1 MHVAIIGNGIAGV
14 TAARWL
20 RKLDDDV
27 RITLISA
34 ETDYFFSRTALMYVY
49 MGHQRMEDLM
59 PYEPFFWEKNRID
72 LKRAYVERVLT
83 DKKQL
88 QFGGGTTMAYDKL
101 ILATGS
107 TWNKFGWP
115 GQDLERVGGM
125 VSAQDLEY
133 LEDHTD
139 AIKQAVVVG
148 GGLIGIELAEM
159 LHSRQIPVKLL
170 VRESSY
176 WSNALPPE
184 ESQMVSRHIKSHH
197 IDLRHDT
204 ELDTIHDDGT
214 GAAGSITTKGGETI
228 EAQFVGLTAGVH
240 PNIDFL
246 RDADGLELGRGI
258 KVDNYLQTSAPD
270 VYAIGDCAELREPRA
285 GRRPIEAIWYTGR
298 MMGETVAYNILG
310 RRTAYDPGV
319 WFNSAKFIDLE
330 YQVYGEVPAHG
341 RDGLA
346 SLYWEHPDGEKAIR
360 INYEASTGQIR
371 GFNLMGIRYRHEVCE
386 KWILDGAHVETVLQ
400 DLGMANFDPEFY
412 KEYEHEVVALYNQQ
426 TGKQLRL
433 EKKRG
438 LNNVLRFLGFGKK
451 NSRAFV
457 SAGASK

>member
-20 RKLDDDV
+20 RKLDDTV
-27 RITLISA
+27 RITMISA
-34 ETDYFFSRTALMYVY
+34 ETEFFFSRTALMYVY

-72 LKRAYVERVLT
+72 LKRAYVEQVLT
-83 DKKQL
+83 ATKQL
-88 QFGGGTTMAYDKL
+88 RFSNGETMAYDKL

-139 AIKQAVVVG
+139 VIKQAVVVG

-184 ESQMVSRHIKSHH
+184 ESKMVSRHIKSHH

-204 ELDTIHDDGT
+204 ELEEIIDDGT
-214 GAAGSITTKGGETI
+214 GAAGSVKTKDGETI
-228 EAQFVGLTAGVH
+228 DAQFVGLTAGVH
-240 PNIDFL
+240 PNVDFL
-246 RDADGLELGRGI
+246 KGAEGLEIAKGI
-258 KVDNYLQTSAPD
+258 KVDKYLQTSLPD
-270 VYAIGDCAELREPRA
+270 IYAIGDCAEIREPKE

-310 RRTAYDPGV
+310 RRAEYDPGV
-319 WFNSAKFIDLE
+319 WFNSAKFLDIE

-346 SLYWEHPDGEKAIR
+346 SLYWEHDDGDKAVR
-360 INYEASTGQIR
+360 INYEESSGQIR

-386 KWILDGAHVETVLQ
+386 KWILEGKHVEDVLQ
-400 DLGMANFDPEFY
+400 DLGMANFDPEFFE
-412 KEYEHEVVALYNQQ
+412 EYEEKVVALYNRQ
-426 TGKQLRL
+426 TGKQLTL
-433 EKKRG
+433 KKKRG
-438 LNNVLRFLGFGKK
+438 LDNVLKFLGFGKK
-451 NSRAFV
+451 APRAFV
-457 SAGASK
+457 KAARP